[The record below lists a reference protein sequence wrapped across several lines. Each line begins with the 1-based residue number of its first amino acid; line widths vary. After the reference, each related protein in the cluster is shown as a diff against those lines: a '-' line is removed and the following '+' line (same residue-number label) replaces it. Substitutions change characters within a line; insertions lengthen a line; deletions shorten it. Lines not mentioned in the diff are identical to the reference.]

1 MAEFLI
7 VVTIKAFPVFFD
19 GITGRF
25 RIITGIDDISLLRDN
40 MNSHLKVQKHG

>member
-19 GITGRF
+19 GITGCF
-25 RIITGIDDISLLRDN
+25 RIITGIDDISLRRDN
-40 MNSHLKVQKHG
+40 MYSHLKVQKHG